1 MKGSIYLRKTND
13 PHWVVSW
20 PDGKKRYKIT
30 HYLGEPDLMYQTNQ
44 NKKHDT
50 GYKKA
55 EKLLALMQGDV
66 ERNCFRIEKYTGG
79 RLPDPEVARKAVDE
93 LISAATCF
101 EAAHNNPLF
110 EDYKEESIADLQRT
124 KAAVLRLMGVEVERW
139 QRNEDPRDANSV
151 MSVFTPD

>member
-79 RLPDPEVARKAVDE
+79 RLPDPAEVRKALEKVKR
-93 LISAATCF
+93 LVKTQQKSCRRHGLT
-101 EAAHNNPLF
+101 
-110 EDYKEESIADLQRT
+110 EEIVQAEADLL
-124 KAAVLRLMGVEVERW
+124 KLVGVEVE
-139 QRNEDPRDANSV
+139 
-151 MSVFTPD
+151 

>member
-20 PDGKKRYKIT
+20 PEGKKRYKIT

-79 RLPDPEVARKAVDE
+79 RLTDSRRWEGVHRVCSGEPASPEPHGRCPE
-93 LISAATCF
+93 
-101 EAAHNNPLF
+101 
-110 EDYKEESIADLQRT
+110 ADLQRT
-124 KAAVLRLMGVEVERW
+124 GMQGSLQESLGPSDRGATTGPGFSREGGTTW
-139 QRNEDPRDANSV
+139 
-151 MSVFTPD
+151 

>member
-79 RLPDPEVARKAVDE
+79 RLTDTVPYIEAWLRDREPNTRRMTLYLDPQVVGGTQAALYPCRGGCAR
-93 LISAATCF
+93 
-101 EAAHNNPLF
+101 
-110 EDYKEESIADLQRT
+110 
-124 KAAVLRLMGVEVERW
+124 
-139 QRNEDPRDANSV
+139 
-151 MSVFTPD
+151 